1 MKEKQK
7 VKDDL
12 AIATSFMKEFT
23 FNRFLSHKR
32 KLRHELSTCKNVF
45 IILSNIYDGTFCKD
59 S

>member
-7 VKDDL
+7 VKEDL
-12 AIATSFMKEFT
+12 AIATSSMKECT

-32 KLRHELSTCKNVF
+32 KLRHELTTCKNLF
-45 IILSNIYDGTFCKD
+45 RILSNIYDGTFCEN